1 VYKISHKKS
10 EKSHMERPE
19 TERDEY
25 TGIKELK
32 KIMNFLKNND
42 YTHIDEYPS
51 TDTDNYNVVDF
62 EKKISYTDKDGNKIG
77 DSHIKILIE
86 YDQEYDVNH
95 RKEDFIYNLIYEK
108 INNIQPKP
116 EEKFVKKQKHRPK
129 KERTF

>member
-1 VYKISHKKS
+1 
-10 EKSHMERPE
+10 MERPE
-19 TERDEY
+19 SERDEY